1 MKIVIPMSGIGSR
14 FASAGYAEIK
24 PLIKVDGKTIIEH
37 VIDMFPKDSE
47 FIFICNEEHLK
58 LIPELSAVLSINPS
72 SQIVSVKPH
81 KKGPVYAV
89 SQHLN
94 LIDDQEEI
102 IVNYCDFCCDWNFDD
117 FISFVRKN
125 NLDGCIP
132 SYRGFHPHT
141 LWSNYYAY
149 LKLNELLVE
158 DIQEKTPFT
167 NKPRDEY
174 ASSGTYYFKS
184 GALLKDSIKKCIN
197 QNLHINNEYYI
208 SLAYKPLLDDGKKI
222 MPYPLKHFMQWG
234 TPQDLEEYKY
244 HSKSFKILKQFQHP
258 SETMPGYNIIPMAGL
273 GSRFS
278 SQGYIDPKPL
288 IKVRNEYMFLHAL
301 KMLPPHENTLLISRN
316 LDLNQ
321 NILNNLSEKKV
332 NHIKL
337 DQVTD
342 GQATTCMQAVNKLD
356 HGTPFTI
363 GACDNGLLYN
373 YERFQEA
380 YKSADIIVWSIRDY
394 PGALRRPEMYG
405 WLDVDVNNVIKKV
418 SVKQS
423 IDSNTHLPIVT
434 GAFTIK
440 EKNQY
445 IEAYQKLLERDGKV
459 NGEFYVDEL
468 INDCISLGMK
478 CISFEVDS
486 YLCWGTPEDLK
497 TFLYWDECFQSWPK
511 SSE

>member
-208 SLAYKPLLDDGKKI
+208 SLAYKPLLDDGKK
-222 MPYPLKHFMQWG
+222 LCH
-234 TPQDLEEYKY
+234 
-244 HSKSFKILKQFQHP
+244 IL
-258 SETMPGYNIIPMAGL
+258 
-273 GSRFS
+273 
-278 SQGYIDPKPL
+278 
-288 IKVRNEYMFLHAL
+288 
-301 KMLPPHENTLLISRN
+301 
-316 LDLNQ
+316 
-321 NILNNLSEKKV
+321 
-332 NHIKL
+332 
-337 DQVTD
+337 
-342 GQATTCMQAVNKLD
+342 
-356 HGTPFTI
+356 
-363 GACDNGLLYN
+363 
-373 YERFQEA
+373 
-380 YKSADIIVWSIRDY
+380 
-394 PGALRRPEMYG
+394 
-405 WLDVDVNNVIKKV
+405 
-418 SVKQS
+418 
-423 IDSNTHLPIVT
+423 
-434 GAFTIK
+434 
-440 EKNQY
+440 
-445 IEAYQKLLERDGKV
+445 
-459 NGEFYVDEL
+459 
-468 INDCISLGMK
+468 
-478 CISFEVDS
+478 
-486 YLCWGTPEDLK
+486 
-497 TFLYWDECFQSWPK
+497 
-511 SSE
+511 